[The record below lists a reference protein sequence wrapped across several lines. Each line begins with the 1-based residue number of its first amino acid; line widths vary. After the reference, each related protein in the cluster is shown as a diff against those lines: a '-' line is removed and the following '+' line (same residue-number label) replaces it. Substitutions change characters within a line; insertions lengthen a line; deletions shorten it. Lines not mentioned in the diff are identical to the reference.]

1 MMVMEAIV
9 RLQEEEKKELGFLG
23 KEEEE
28 KEASVKKWVWNLLF
42 LIYKEG

>member
-23 KEEEE
+23 KKEEER
-28 KEASVKKWVWNLLF
+28 KRL
-42 LIYKEG
+42 